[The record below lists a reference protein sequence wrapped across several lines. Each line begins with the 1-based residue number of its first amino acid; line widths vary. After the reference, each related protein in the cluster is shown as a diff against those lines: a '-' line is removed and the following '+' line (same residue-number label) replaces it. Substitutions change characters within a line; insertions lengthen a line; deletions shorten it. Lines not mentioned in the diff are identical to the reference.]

1 MNQPFANTKPAPAN
15 SGSKQPPKIQNFLES
30 LKSNSFGGGSPFGG
44 ESPFGGSPFAELNK
58 QKELEKARVA
68 QFQQARM
75 KEWEQV
81 YSAKDKQVQKQIEEI
96 RQELKALAKQIVKYD
111 QNITGA
117 IQTQV
122 VNPGTYHMSF
132 FEHIR
137 NVIMLIRQNVK
148 EANSWL
154 STYKRRG
161 KQKGA
166 FWKNTQKGGSA
177 YLMANEHNVARSV
190 G

>member
-1 MNQPFANTKPAPAN
+1 MNQPFTNNIKASPN
-15 SGSKQPPKIQNFLES
+15 SAKQPPKIQNFLES
-30 LKSNSFGGGSPFGG
+30 LKGNALGGNPFGESPFGGGSPF
-44 ESPFGGSPFAELNK
+44 AEMNR
-58 QKELEKARVA
+58 QKELEKIRVA

-81 YSAKDKQVQKQIEEI
+81 YSAKDKQIQRQIEEI
-96 RQELKALAKQIVKYD
+96 RKELQAMAKQIVKYD
-111 QNITGA
+111 QNITA
-117 IQTQV
+117 TIQTQV
-122 VNPGTYHMSF
+122 VKPGTYHVSF

-137 NVIMLIRQNVK
+137 QMITLIRKNVS

-154 STYKRRG
+154 STFKKRG

-166 FWKNTQKGGSA
+166 FWKNTKSGGTA
-177 YLMANEHNVARSV
+177 YMMANEHAVSRSV